1 MRHRGGRD
9 ARGREVGKGPVCPA
23 YWTIQAD
30 CSIVR
35 VCVVAEVILSMLV
48 KDILQPGR
56 TAVSF
61 EFFPPK
67 TPRGWEQ
74 LFQSITDLK
83 GFRPAYVSVTYGA
96 GGSTRERTHDLITRL
111 RRETEME
118 LVAHLTCVGHSR
130 DELRRILDRYAED
143 GVKNILALRG
153 DPPGTGDAEWG
164 DFRHAGDLVA
174 FIRRVHPEM
183 GIGVAGYPEG
193 HPGSP
198 NRLKEIELLRNK
210 VDEGADYI
218 VTQLFFDNRDF
229 YDFADR
235 CAISGIKVPVIAGIM
250 PITGRSNMAR
260 MAELAPRAR
269 FPSGLLSTLARADT
283 DEQVER
289 AGTHWA
295 AEQVRD
301 LLDNGVSGIHLYTL
315 NNSTATLRI
324 SESLG
329 LSRFDTLKTN
339 GVIGEYRRYRRLIRA
354 CLP

>member
-1 MRHRGGRD
+1 
-9 ARGREVGKGPVCPA
+9 
-23 YWTIQAD
+23 
-30 CSIVR
+30 
-35 VCVVAEVILSMLV
+35 MLI
-48 KDILQPGR
+48 KDILETGK

-67 TPRGWEQ
+67 TPRGWEH
-74 LFQSITDLK
+74 LFQSITELK
-83 GFRPAYVSVTYGA
+83 RFKPAYVSVTYGA

-118 LVAHLTCVGHSR
+118 LVAHLTCVGHFR
-130 DELRRILDRYAED
+130 DEMREILDRYAQS

-153 DPPGTGDAEWG
+153 DLLGGADAECG
-164 DFRHAGDLVA
+164 DFPHAGDLVG
-174 FIRRVHPEM
+174 FIRKVHPEM
-183 GIGVAGYPEG
+183 GIGVAGFPEG

-198 NRLKEIELLRNK
+198 NRLKEIELLRKK

-229 YDFADR
+229 YDFAER
-235 CAISGIKVPVIAGIM
+235 CAIAGINIPIIAGIM

-260 MAELAPRAR
+260 MAELSPRAR
-269 FPSGLLSTLARADT
+269 FPSGLLSTLGRTET

-301 LLDNGVSGIHLYTL
+301 LLDNRVSGIHLYTL
-315 NNSTATLRI
+315 NHSTAALRI
-324 SESLG
+324 GESLG
-329 LSRFDTLKTN
+329 LNRFDTLET
-339 GVIGEYRRYRRLIRA
+339 GGGPLREYRRYSRLIGT
-354 CLP
+354 CPP